1 MFLAISLPI
10 TNLSQICFVLNLQT
24 QIRQSLEKSLS
35 NLKTTYIDSLV
46 LHSPFRTLEETL
58 QAWKVFESFVEEG
71 KVKRLGLSNCYDF
84 KFFKHFYSAVEIKP
98 RILQNRF
105 RIETKFDVPLR
116 EFCDENNILYQSFWT
131 LTANRK
137 ALRTNEIRDLA
148 KDKGL
153 TPQTLM
159 YAYMMTQGHTPL
171 DGTTSRQHMQEDIQL
186 FLRLYNGEEI
196 LNTDEVNFMSG
207 ILGVTTE

>member
-1 MFLAISLPI
+1 MF
-10 TNLSQICFVLNLQT
+10 CFKNLQT

-137 ALRTNEIRDLA
+137 ALRTKEIRDLA
-148 KDKGL
+148 EDKGL

-159 YAYMMTQGHTPL
+159 YAYMMTLGHTPL
-171 DGTTSRQHMQEDIQL
+171 DGTTSRAHMQEDIQL

-196 LNTDEVNFMSG
+196 LNTDEVNFISG